1 MGGMTQ
7 TLTGAAMTDTGV
19 NRKWDELAD
28 RGDLRTAMQRIDS
41 CFDRIDNRFD
51 RIERLHWIQI
61 IAIVCGLVAIS
72 LK

>member
-7 TLTGAAMTDTGV
+7 TLTGAAMIDTEV
-19 NRKWDELAD
+19 DRKWDELAD
-28 RGDLRTAMQRIDS
+28 RGDLRTAMQ
-41 CFDRIDNRFD
+41 RIDNRFD